1 MELVGTVVYR
11 DFVSRETGEDLGYSF
26 GTVVEWLPERDL
38 FRVVYEDDYERLSKR
53 KYIVKYIITATECVS
68 LLKNSDNRAQ
78 TFAAILRR
86 LTANRPVRV
95 RYMMPHFYER
105 LSLEFPCDVGEIKPC
120 MWGSLGHDATE
131 KFHNAAKILEMVIH
145 APN

>member
-1 MELVGTVVYR
+1 MDLIGTVVFR
-11 DFVSRETGEDLGYSF
+11 DFISRETDEYLGHFF
-26 GTVVEWLPERDL
+26 GTVVEWLPVRNQ
-38 FRVVYEDDYERLSKR
+38 FRVKYEDDTERLSKR
-53 KYIVKYIITATECVS
+53 RHILKYIVTVTDCTD

-86 LTANRPVRV
+86 LTADRPVRV

-105 LSLEFPCDVGEIKPC
+105 LSLEFPCNFGEIKPC
-120 MWGSLGHDATE
+120 MWGSLGDDATE
-131 KFHNAAKILEMVIH
+131 KFHNATKILEMIIH